1 MDVQGILEDCNS
13 MHATYL
19 YQQDKHYD
27 LNYDTGDKSLQ
38 CGRHNDIFKLW
49 LMWRAKGDT
58 GFEEQ
63 LNKLLDLSTYL
74 QKKLRT
80 TEGFEF
86 VLDPVRLLTF

>member
-1 MDVQGILEDCNS
+1 MKGILEDCNS

-19 YQQDKHYD
+19 YQKDKHYD
-27 LNYDTGDKSLQ
+27 LTYDTGDKSIQ

-63 LNKLLDLSTYL
+63 LNRLLDLSR
-74 QKKLRT
+74 LRDSVT
-80 TEGFEF
+80 
-86 VLDPVRLLTF
+86 LN